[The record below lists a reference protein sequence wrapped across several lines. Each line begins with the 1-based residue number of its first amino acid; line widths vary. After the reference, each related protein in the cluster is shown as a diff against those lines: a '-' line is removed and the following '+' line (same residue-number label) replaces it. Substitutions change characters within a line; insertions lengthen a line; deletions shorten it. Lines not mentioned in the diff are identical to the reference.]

1 MAVNLYFDSKEV
13 LRSLKGVG
21 DKTADKIINLR
32 RKGVDLTVERL
43 AEATSISAE
52 QWEEYLSE
60 GSIILDKGAAMM
72 TNLKEL
78 LSDMKQS
85 IVKELKGE
93 VKGDHRSSKQ
103 GRNTSGNSCSG
114 KDFSKISGKIE
125 ELHES
130 YQLKAQHMKD
140 HLQDKIKQSI
150 RQCEEETWA
159 EYTQMTE
166 EYRGQIRQLEEK
178 RRQEREGCQRGRQ
191 NVAQIGDNLGG
202 RRGHA
207 QIGDNLSMG
216 QRNSQI
222 GDNLGRGQRHAQIL
236 GVGQIGDNL
245 ADTQL
250 QQKQGEITQAPET
263 KLQEV
268 LKKHSELYCKKKKE
282 WFRKAKWSEGEW
294 SLVHPYEWDG
304 YRRLNRKPCYVSQL
318 WKEVKGLY
326 MVILHAEQRALAEVS
341 KASQSVRS
349 RISEICSESYS
360 TVEGELHEIASNMVY
375 YTGCQDCLDTLIGSK
390 DRISGWDKSG
400 RCAECQNKGQSCLE
414 EIQLGSIEEVG
425 TQTEVQSRTSE
436 QGTQVEVESVE
447 EVGTQM
453 EVQSRTSEQ
462 GTQVEVESVSRT
474 VSSTQTTF
482 VETKSQGT
490 ETSCEPERVDLG
502 TQTLQETVDKAVQIV
517 STTMVQGV
525 QTVEGS
531 VQSDSITSITVGKD
545 QLGMFETSSTVVS
558 SSLGDLGVDRENL
571 RYVTTVK
578 LDSDQPVI
586 KEVCRPDLIES
597 VLLSSPKV
605 SSVPIVS
612 EGLLKPSLEILQEIS
627 CTQEISQSE
636 PLQVS
641 PPKLMGELVTT
652 VRVTEEL
659 VETSSKLDPAL
670 KDHSLLSYQDFREDL
685 HGSQD
690 FPDIVEQ
697 LSFDMSNL
705 HLETSSE
712 SNCVGLNC

>member
-43 AEATSISAE
+43 AKATSISVE

-60 GSIILDKGAAMM
+60 GLIILDKGAAMM
-72 TNLKEL
+72 TNLKEFL
-78 LSDMKQS
+78 LDMKQS
-85 IVKELKGE
+85 IIEGVKE
-93 VKGDHRSSKQ
+93 VV
-103 GRNTSGNSCSG
+103 
-114 KDFSKISGKIE
+114 
-125 ELHES
+125 
-130 YQLKAQHMKD
+130 
-140 HLQDKIKQSI
+140 
-150 RQCEEETWA
+150 A
-159 EYTQMTE
+159 E
-166 EYRGQIRQLEEK
+166 K
-178 RRQEREGCQRGRQ
+178 
-191 NVAQIGDNLGG
+191 
-202 RRGHA
+202 
-207 QIGDNLSMG
+207 
-216 QRNSQI
+216 
-222 GDNLGRGQRHAQIL
+222 
-236 GVGQIGDNL
+236 
-245 ADTQL
+245 
-250 QQKQGEITQAPET
+250 

-268 LKKHSELYCKKKKE
+268 LDEHKELYWKKKKE
-282 WFRKAKWSEGEW
+282 WFRKGNMREGKWSYF
-294 SLVHPYEWDG
+294 HPSEWDG
-304 YRRLNRKPCYVSQL
+304 YRCLDRKPCYVSQL

-326 MVILHAEQRALAEVS
+326 MVIFHAEQKALAEVS

-360 TVEGELHEIASNMVY
+360 IVEGELHEIASHMVY
-375 YTGCQDCLDTLIGSK
+375 YRSCNDCLDTLIGAK
-390 DRISGWDKSG
+390 ERISGWDKSS
-400 RCAECQNKGQSCLE
+400 RCAECQNKGQNCLE
-414 EIQLGSIEEVG
+414 TIQLGSIEGVG

-436 QGTQVEVESVE
+436 QSTLLEVESVE
-447 EVGTQM
+447 EVGTQT

-482 VETKSQGT
+482 IETKGQGT

-502 TQTLQETVDKAVQIV
+502 TQTLQETVDRAVEIV

-525 QTVEGS
+525 QTLEGS
-531 VQSDSITSITVGKD
+531 VQSDSITVGKD

-558 SSLGDLGVDRENL
+558 SSLGDLGVDQENL

-586 KEVCRPDLIES
+586 EEVCRPDLIES
-597 VLLSSPKV
+597 VLLSSPKA
-605 SSVPIVS
+605 STAPIVS
-612 EGLLKPSLEILQEIS
+612 EGSLKPSSEILQELS
-627 CTQEISQSE
+627 CMQEISPSE

-641 PPKLMGELVTT
+641 PSGLMGELVTT
-652 VRVTEEL
+652 IRVTEEL

-670 KDHSLLSYQDFREDL
+670 KDHSLLSYQDFRDNL
-685 HGSQD
+685 HSSQD

>member
-1 MAVNLYFDSKEV
+1 MLKLLTSRSEAVQV
-13 LRSLKGVG
+13 
-21 DKTADKIINLR
+21 
-32 RKGVDLTVERL
+32 
-43 AEATSISAE
+43 
-52 QWEEYLSE
+52 
-60 GSIILDKGAAMM
+60 
-72 TNLKEL
+72 
-78 LSDMKQS
+78 KQ
-85 IVKELKGE
+85 G
-93 VKGDHRSSKQ
+93 SSKQ
-103 GRNTSGNSCSG
+103 GRNSSGNSCSG

-125 ELHES
+125 ELHKS

-140 HLQDKIKQSI
+140 HLQDKIKQVT
-150 RQCEEETWA
+150 RQCEEESWA
-159 EYTQMTE
+159 EYTQMTK
-166 EYRGQIRQLEEK
+166 EYQGQIRQLEEK
-178 RRQEREGCQRGRQ
+178 RRQGREGCQRGRQ
-191 NVAQIGDNLGG
+191 NAAQIGDNLGG
-202 RRGHA
+202 SWE
-207 QIGDNLSMG
+207 NT
-216 QRNSQI
+216 QI
-222 GDNLGRGQRHAQIL
+222 GDNLGRGQRNTQIGDNLGRGQRNTQIGDNLGRGQRNTEISDNL

-250 QQKQGEITQAPET
+250 QQEQGEITQAPEK

-268 LKKHSELYCKKKKE
+268 LDKHSELYWQKKKQ
-282 WFRKAKWSEGEW
+282 WFRKVKWSEGEW

-304 YRRLNRKPCYVSQL
+304 CRCLNGKPCYVSHL

-326 MVILHAEQRALAEVS
+326 IVIFHAEQKALAEVS

-375 YTGCQDCLDTLIGSK
+375 YTRCKYCLDILIGTK
-390 DRISGWDKSG
+390 ERISGWDKSG
-400 RCAECQNKGQSCLE
+400 RCAECQNKGQNCLE
-414 EIQLGSIEEVG
+414 TTQLGSIEGGG

-447 EVGTQM
+447 EVGTQT

-482 VETKSQGT
+482 VETKGQGT
-490 ETSCEPERVDLG
+490 ETSGELERVDLG
-502 TQTLQETVDKAVQIV
+502 TQTLQETVDRAVEIV

-525 QTVEGS
+525 QTEGS
-531 VQSDSITSITVGKD
+531 VQSDSTTSIIVGKD

-558 SSLGDLGVDRENL
+558 SSLGYLGVDQENL
-571 RYVTTVK
+571 RYITTVK

-586 KEVCRPDLIES
+586 EEVCKPDLIES

-605 SSVPIVS
+605 STVPIVS
-612 EGLLKPSLEILQEIS
+612 EGLLKPSSEILQEICCTQELS
-627 CTQEISQSE
+627 CTQEMSLSE

-641 PPKLMGELVTT
+641 PSGLMGELVTT

-690 FPDIVEQ
+690 FPR
-697 LSFDMSNL
+697 
-705 HLETSSE
+705 H
-712 SNCVGLNC
+712 C